1 IDPARA
7 VKAYHR
13 PAAGNEQPLPSDVR
27 PPSVLTRTLDYL
39 IDEIVGNDPGLEDS
53 HGFIRDRTRSIRQ
66 DFTLQNCRSLEAVL
80 AHERIAR
87 YHILCLH
94 QLCDNSSFSEQQE
107 TEQLRKVLRSLQ
119 EFYDDLREE
128 GIPCPNEAEFRAYNI
143 ITHLRDI
150 DMARQAQ
157 LYPKEIFCSSI
168 VQQALKFHSLCQ
180 INNAYYKRNMSPN
193 CEAAP
198 NFFSKFFKLVR
209 DRHTSYLMACLLEWH
224 FVDVRKY
231 ALKAMNK
238 TFLYQLQ
245 GYPMSDLV
253 ELLWFDDE
261 DQAIQECQTYGL
273 EVIEDPILMVK
284 FGKKDVESKRL
295 TFYDSDQ
302 TFKQIK
308 SVRLVESKRNGLSNG
323 DIVNGILSGEGT
335 DSDAFAM
342 TFDLTIPETKYSI
355 PDSRP
360 RNHSTMLNAEVEMKT
375 RAIPSPRKPSPF
387 TQPPASTI
395 PSLKSIP
402 SLPKANFSFS
412 LSALDNKGL
421 PSNDPTTTTVDP
433 LYSAPTK
440 IPSLNDQKTALPSS
454 SLPPVGSIPIPPPTI
469 PATIGTLKHD
479 NSITFSKSEGAPSK
493 RIDSTESVKHR
504 LAELEKVKK
513 AKEERQRLIDTIS
526 REILES
532 LVSEATGNYV
542 ANIARVLVTQCI
554 ENERRKAAMIAA
566 IAEQAFQFIFASAVQ
581 ESIESTV
588 ASSISNFK
596 SLRKGFTHWKDT
608 YIEIKTQREIER
620 QLALKSSL
628 NFRSLGICNPQT
640 SLDDQVRLLVGVSK
654 NGLTEGRGL
663 TITEDANGSNIATA
677 LEEAEHSKYLW
688 EPIPVH
694 DLLKHSLNSKTWDL
708 PWSLGIC
715 YDSMNELTAKWLR
728 IKLGPSHVW
737 PKAANGVD
745 CFEFHE
751 ENPQYNISLLP
762 NNSIRNA
769 SPKSMRFSATIFQVS
784 FFPEDYLNKEKIAQY
799 WSQQRET
806 LREFLHLSSDLSLPL
821 LVVFWPSS
829 DESITYFKQTVE
841 NGLGLDS
848 FSGHKFVS
856 TYHILTMTTETMDHG
871 LRDNLRWLASCTT
884 KKQTNQSDKLNVLLN
899 GFQELYDWILYN
911 VGEKVKISSS
921 GTSATQTL
929 SITNLIISSFNEI
942 IFELGQTIRMENPN
956 LNPSSLR
963 ILEMCIIPAIALPPT
978 INNEPD
984 AIINSL
990 TSAYDD
996 FIHSLSFICQSE
1008 KDFLYGRVYQMI
1020 TRNSLERFS
1029 YDEVFSRIGQSILE
1043 NLKEYS
1049 LNAPLPKN
1057 IEGLLKRCRNHVHS
1071 QIFKWE
1077 IESENPEN
1085 NGFNK
1090 RKADL
1095 ASIINVSSPKKTKA
1109 YSQELPKTTGL
1120 TKLITD
1126 VKEWLNSL

>member
-1 IDPARA
+1 MIRSKRTDYVKEEGQTSEERAARFNNVPDANRYQELKAIRPALRADYIAKGLIQDPNKPIRLDQAINFVGTCQDMCPEFEREEREYQKNLEKFELIPGTSRIDHARA

-27 PPSVLTRTLDYL
+27 PPPVLTRTLDYL

-66 DFTLQNCRSLEAVL
+66 DFTLQNCRSLEAVS

-94 QLCDNSSFSEQQE
+94 QLCDNPSFSEQQE

-209 DRHTSYLMACLLEWH
+209 NGHTSYLMACLLEWH

-245 GYPMSDLV
+245 GFPVSDLV

-273 EVIEDPILMVK
+273 EVIEDPVLMVK

-308 SVRLVESKRNGLSNG
+308 SLRLVESKRNGLSNG
-323 DIVNGILSGEGT
+323 DIVNGILSKDGT

-342 TFDLTIPETKYSI
+342 TFDLTMPVAKYSI

-360 RNHSTMLNAEVEMKT
+360 RNHSSVVNSEVEMKPHT
-375 RAIPSPRKPSPF
+375 IPSTQKPSPF
-387 TQPPASTI
+387 SQPPASST

-402 SLPKANFSFS
+402 PSPKPNFSFS

-421 PSNDPTTTTVDP
+421 PSHGPATTTVDP
-433 LYSAPTK
+433 LYSAPPK
-440 IPSLNDQKTALPSS
+440 ILSLNDQKRVLPNS
-454 SLPPVGSIPIPPPTI
+454 SLTPVGFVPVPPTI
-469 PATIGTLKHD
+469 PTTLGTPKQD
-479 NSITFSKSEGAPSK
+479 NSITFPKSENAPSK
-493 RIDSTESVKHR
+493 QIDSTESVKQR

-513 AKEERQRLIDTIS
+513 AKEERQRLIDSMS
-526 REILES
+526 REILDS
-532 LVSEATGNYV
+532 LVLETTGNYV
-542 ANIARVLVTQCI
+542 SNIACVLVAQCI
-554 ENERRKAAMIAA
+554 ENERRKAAMIEA
-566 IAEQAFQFIFASAVQ
+566 IAEEAFQFIFASTVQ

-596 SLRKGFTHWKDT
+596 SLRKGFTRWKDV

-694 DLLKHSLNSKTWDL
+694 DLLKQSLNSETWDL

-745 CFEFHE
+745 FFEFHE
-751 ENPQYNISLLP
+751 ENPRYNISLLP
-762 NNSIRNA
+762 NNSIGNA
-769 SPKSMRFSATIFQVS
+769 RPKSMRFSATIFQVS
-784 FFPEDYLNKEKIAQY
+784 FFPEDHSNKEKIVQY
-799 WSQQRET
+799 WSQQREM

-829 DESITYFKQTVE
+829 DESITYFKQSVE
-841 NGLGLDS
+841 SGLGLNS
-848 FSGHKFVS
+848 LSLHKFIS
-856 TYHILTMTTETMDHG
+856 THHILTMTTETMDHG

-884 KKQTNQSDKLNVLLN
+884 KKQTNQSNQLYALLD

-911 VGEKVKISSS
+911 VGEKVKTSPS

-956 LNPSSLR
+956 LNPASLR
-963 ILEMCIIPAIALPPT
+963 ILETCIIPAIALPPT
-978 INNEPD
+978 TKNETA
-984 AIINSL
+984 AI
-990 TSAYDD
+990 T
-996 FIHSLSFICQSE
+996 
-1008 KDFLYGRVYQMI
+1008 
-1020 TRNSLERFS
+1020 
-1029 YDEVFSRIGQSILE
+1029 
-1043 NLKEYS
+1043 
-1049 LNAPLPKN
+1049 
-1057 IEGLLKRCRNHVHS
+1057 
-1071 QIFKWE
+1071 
-1077 IESENPEN
+1077 
-1085 NGFNK
+1085 
-1090 RKADL
+1090 
-1095 ASIINVSSPKKTKA
+1095 
-1109 YSQELPKTTGL
+1109 
-1120 TKLITD
+1120 
-1126 VKEWLNSL
+1126 